1 MGVSAYYQAIPE
13 ESRLFHRVQ
22 TEKQFSY
29 LFDLLFPY
37 SYGIFYIL
45 MWQHEDD
52 GSLDEILD
60 GVAESKEI
68 FNSRSEV
75 DLCFNQ
81 LCAELEQASRLYPGL
96 EDRGIYLENI
106 QSVFEERLVRELK
119 SRQLDRLLPYVE
131 KLLGGDRPF
140 GLEPQNGLDLYIVP
154 SSIVKEGVRIFRE
167 VEPETLFNPA
177 LAQLNEVIA
186 PKEENALERFE
197 WWRGF
202 YLEAADKGEAVL
214 IEFC

>member
-13 ESRLFHRVQ
+13 ESRLFQRVR
-22 TEKQFSY
+22 TDRQFSY
-29 LFDLLFPY
+29 LFDSLFPY
-37 SYGIFYIL
+37 SYGIFYVSI
-45 MWQHEDD
+45 WQREDD
-52 GSLDEILD
+52 GSLDEILE
-60 GVAESKEI
+60 GVAEYKEI

-75 DLCFNQ
+75 DRCFKE
-81 LCAELEQASRLYPGL
+81 LCAELEQANKLYPGL
-96 EDRGIYLENI
+96 EDRGIYLEKI

-131 KLLGGDRPF
+131 KLLYGDRPF
-140 GLEPQNGLDLYIVP
+140 GFEPQDTDLYIVS
-154 SSIVKEGVRIFRE
+154 SSIVREGVQILRQ
-167 VEPETLFNPA
+167 VEPEALFNA
-177 LAQLNEVIA
+177 AIA

-197 WWRGF
+197 WWRDF